1 MQKKKIAVRPGPALR
16 IMQSPGPIR
25 LLYIPSAPSH
35 SKRQDHKR
43 ASIGLI
49 SSFVENAGN
58 QAARAQTDQHESGDL
73 STPNVKDEELSA
85 PSDSFGQISLQDSR
99 ATYVQDTHWTAI
111 LDEIT
116 ELKNTVQT
124 ESLFE
129 REHSEAGQGYLN
141 LLPGGA
147 YERFWENQSDAD
159 PIWVGKMYGLMSLA
173 LIFRH
178 QAPLARSNADN
189 MIRDFNRKINRC
201 LVLGRYEEC
210 PPGTIETLCCLMNS
224 QFHYAEI
231 KEMSHVLTMGIIIRL
246 AQRMGYHRDAS
257 HFPNISPFNGEMR
270 RRVWM
275 LIMDL
280 DTMLSLS
287 VGLPRLLREFQSDS
301 AMPRN
306 LLDTDFDEDT
316 VELPPSRPPSFE
328 GPCQWLVSKHRVTS
342 IYGIITDFS
351 TSIRRP
357 SYAEVMHLDKLL
369 CENIRVHP
377 RELAREALEQV
388 SHGQLSGHH
397 PSYPIAA
404 LSVQGKMRVTLSL
417 LSTRKDRRAQE
428 TEPGGR
434 FWRERWKIASPI
446 MRETWVMGSTLLCL
460 ELNFDLSDGDPN
472 SKRIPLSQNTRKQII
487 SALRK
492 SRAIW
497 YESNDTHSEPKR
509 AMKALDVVFDKVH
522 KQDEAT
528 SRKAAEQATEKM
540 GETVPNENLSA
551 DFLMQDNE
559 FSWPELE
566 SAMFLNQSISVPN
579 FETDLFDSPF
589 TPSDVA
595 PDLSGLT
602 NSVDEMLGVSMNY
615 PRFDH

>member
-1 MQKKKIAVRPGPALR
+1 
-16 IMQSPGPIR
+16 
-25 LLYIPSAPSH
+25 
-35 SKRQDHKR
+35 
-43 ASIGLI
+43 
-49 SSFVENAGN
+49 
-58 QAARAQTDQHESGDL
+58 
-73 STPNVKDEELSA
+73 
-85 PSDSFGQISLQDSR
+85 
-99 ATYVQDTHWTAI
+99 
-111 LDEIT
+111 
-116 ELKNTVQT
+116 
-124 ESLFE
+124 
-129 REHSEAGQGYLN
+129 
-141 LLPGGA
+141 
-147 YERFWENQSDAD
+147 
-159 PIWVGKMYGLMSLA
+159 
-173 LIFRH
+173 
-178 QAPLARSNADN
+178 
-189 MIRDFNRKINRC
+189 
-201 LVLGRYEEC
+201 
-210 PPGTIETLCCLMNS
+210 
-224 QFHYAEI
+224 
-231 KEMSHVLTMGIIIRL
+231 
-246 AQRMGYHRDAS
+246 
-257 HFPNISPFNGEMR
+257 MR

-369 CENIRVHP
+369 CETYASTPENLREKPLNKSLMDSSQVTIRRIQLRLLVSKAKCVLHY
-377 RELAREALEQV
+377 RYLAPARTDERYAYSRKTCIEEALCIV
-388 SHGQLSGHH
+388 RYHH
-397 PSYPIAA
+397 
-404 LSVQGKMRVTLSL
+404 LMQ
-417 LSTRKDRRAQE
+417 QE